1 MWGVDVARAIALL
14 GMFAAHVVPT
24 TDAFTGEATWVG
36 EVFAGRS
43 AALFAVMAGVGLA
56 LLTGG
61 TSPRDSVTALRQ
73 ERRIIATRAAVII
86 AIGLLVSMW
95 GSGVAVILVHY
106 GVLFLLALPLLRLG
120 ARALAGMA
128 AGWVLVAPV
137 IYWYVQNVLRG
148 RDVWGDGSAGALL
161 TGGPIT
167 MDPPPRLW
175 SSPGLADLTDPSL
188 VFLDLTV
195 TGYYPLLLWPAYLL
209 AGMAIGRMPLRSSAV
224 AWRLL
229 AVGGV
234 VAAVTLV
241 AGRWVL
247 ASSPVAER
255 MQEVSGYSAD
265 QVHGELVAGTHF
277 LPLVSDPWWFVMTT
291 PHQGSPLDLLHTIAC
306 AAAVLG
312 ACLLIARLRWL
323 VVPLAGAGA
332 MPLTLYVGHLAVLSA
347 WRGTNA
353 QGQPL
358 WPWLDAF
365 REVSPM
371 TLMWSLMLAAL
382 VLGVVKVLSGRRG
395 PLEALTQRVA
405 AVVSR

>member
-1 MWGVDVARAIALL
+1 MARAIALL

-24 TDAFTGEATWVG
+24 TDALTGEATWVG

-43 AALFAVMAGVGLA
+43 AALFAVLAGVGLA

-61 TSPRDSVTALRQ
+61 SSPSDSVAKLSQ
-73 ERRIIATRAAVII
+73 ERRIIATRAAIII

-95 GSGVAVILVHY
+95 SSGVAIILVHY
-106 GVLFLLALPLLRLG
+106 GVLFLLALPFLRLG
-120 ARALAGMA
+120 ARALAGLA
-128 AGWVLVAPV
+128 AGWVLLAPV

-148 RDVWGDGSAGALL
+148 RDVWGEGAGSAL
-161 TGGPIT
+161 TGTSPAGGPIT

-175 SSPGLADLTDPSL
+175 SSPGFTDLTDPFL
-188 VFLDLTV
+188 LFLDLTV

-209 AGMAIGRMPLRSSAV
+209 AGMAIGRISLRSAKV

-234 VAAVTLV
+234 VAAVTLAV
-241 AGRWVL
+241 GRWVL
-247 ASSPVAER
+247 ASSPVAQR
-255 MQEVSGYSAD
+255 MQEVSGYSPG

-277 LPLVSDPWWFVMTT
+277 LPLVSDPWWFLMTT

-323 VVPLAGAGA
+323 VIPLAGAGA

-347 WRGTNA
+347 WRGVDS

-358 WPWLDAF
+358 WPGLDAF
-365 REVSPM
+365 REVGPG
-371 TLMWSLMLAAL
+371 SLLGALVVAAL

-405 AVVSR
+405 TAVSR